1 MNTQFTGLFSF
12 GFVVIRVIFFFVNK
26 LLTDSHCIVNFK
38 DASLSTF

>member
-12 GFVVIRVIFFFVNK
+12 GFVVIRGIFFVNK
-26 LLTDSHCIVNFK
+26 LLTDSQCIVNFK